1 MHVTHTIFN
10 HQQHT
15 KNVCTLGVENI
26 SPGIVVVANYSGV
39 FVISIGVLL
48 LCGKIEKHKT
58 VQLYTNKWYTHGQ
71 TTPNNTPVMVGL
83 AK

>member
-1 MHVTHTIFN
+1 M
-10 HQQHT
+10 
-15 KNVCTLGVENI
+15 
-26 SPGIVVVANYSGV
+26 VANYIGV